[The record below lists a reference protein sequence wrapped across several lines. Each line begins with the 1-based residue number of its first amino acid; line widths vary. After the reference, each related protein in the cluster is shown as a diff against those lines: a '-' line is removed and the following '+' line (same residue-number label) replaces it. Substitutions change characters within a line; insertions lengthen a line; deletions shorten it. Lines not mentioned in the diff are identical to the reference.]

1 MKSLN
6 GFGKII
12 LCKNV
17 PFHNVFNFT
26 CFSDTSLLFFASYTQ
41 EKTRLTQPK
50 VSFII
55 LGEYDKSF
63 QSPGGIYGKR
73 NCSGHRK
80 KQDSRNPKFHLF
92 VRVGTI

>member
-6 GFGKII
+6 GFGKTI

-55 LGEYDKSF
+55 LGGYDINSIILHFEHKLQLKITS
-63 QSPGGIYGKR
+63 
-73 NCSGHRK
+73 
-80 KQDSRNPKFHLF
+80 
-92 VRVGTI
+92 